1 MPTWC
6 AQMEMPSWYAH
17 RSLLNEARPSWE
29 VFEAGVFLFVMPV
42 QSGGNVRE
50 TVRRCLAFAVL
61 ATLLLPMVIAV
72 VLGLGGLLAS
82 LGDQAGAAA
91 CRRVG
96 LIVGAVWFIALAGT
110 ATASG
115 IMALEGSGLR
125 PEKSDSPPA
134 DHS

>member
-1 MPTWC
+1 
-6 AQMEMPSWYAH
+6 
-17 RSLLNEARPSWE
+17 
-29 VFEAGVFLFVMPV
+29 MPV

-61 ATLLLPMVIAV
+61 MTLLLPMVIAV

-82 LGDQAGAAA
+82 LGDVAGATA

-115 IMALEGSGLR
+115 IMALESGGLR

>member
-1 MPTWC
+1 MD
-6 AQMEMPSWYAH
+6 A
-17 RSLLNEARPSWE
+17 
-29 VFEAGVFLFVMPV
+29 FVMPV

-61 ATLLLPMVIAV
+61 MTLLLPMVIAV

-82 LGDQAGAAA
+82 LGDEVGAAA
-91 CRRVG
+91 CRRLG

-115 IMALEGSGLR
+115 IMALESGGFH